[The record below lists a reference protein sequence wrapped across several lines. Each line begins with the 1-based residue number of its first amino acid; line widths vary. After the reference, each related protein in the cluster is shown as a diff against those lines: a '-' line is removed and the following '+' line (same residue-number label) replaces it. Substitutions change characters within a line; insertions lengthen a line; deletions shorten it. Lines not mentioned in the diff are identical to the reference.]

1 MPLSIILHLIANFFA
16 GAFFCNSIPHLSCG
30 LRGEPF
36 PTPFASPPGAG
47 LSSPLVNFLWGFLNL
62 LITLTLLCISRIQI
76 SLNTGLIL
84 FLLGFFLIGLHLAR
98 HFGKVRAGN

>member
-36 PTPFASPPGAG
+36 PSPFARPMGVG

-62 LITLTLLCISRIQI
+62 VTALALLCISHIQI

-84 FLLGFFLIGLHLAR
+84 FLLAFFLLGIYLSWR
-98 HFGKVRAGN
+98 FGKVRGN